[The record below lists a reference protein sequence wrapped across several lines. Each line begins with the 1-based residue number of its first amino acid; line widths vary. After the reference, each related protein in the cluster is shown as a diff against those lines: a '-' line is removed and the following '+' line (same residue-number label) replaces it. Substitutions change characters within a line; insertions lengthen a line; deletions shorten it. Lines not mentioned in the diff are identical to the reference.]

1 MEQWKWIIPLII
13 IGLNI
18 VCGLFRGA
26 RSQSIRL
33 GTFVLSVVAAFAI
46 SCGIQAWSGNF
57 QLSDYIAFP
66 AQWGESLESLVI
78 FNQNDT
84 ISNVLHKILFMDHCS
99 VLVALI
105 AFIITNK
112 LGVLLYH
119 MLNGI
124 GRTTDVVIAGQG
136 KRRFRLASGLTN
148 IILGAVIG
156 AVQGVLVMC
165 LVYSPLIEIAVKLC
179 RVV

>member
-13 IGLNI
+13 VGLNI
-18 VCGLFRGA
+18 VFGLFRGA
-26 RSQSIRL
+26 KSQTIRL
-33 GTFVLSVVAAFAI
+33 GTFTLAIISAFAI

-57 QLSDYIAFP
+57 QLSNYISFP
-66 AQWGESLESLVI
+66 AQWGESISSLVI

-84 ISNVLHKILFMDHCS
+84 ISNMLRTVLFMDHCS

-112 LGVLLYH
+112 LSVLLYH
-119 MLNGI
+119 LLNGI
-124 GRTTDVVIAGQG
+124 GRTSDVVVASQG
-136 KRRFRLASGLTN
+136 RKRFRVASGVTN

-156 AVQGVLVMC
+156 AVQGILVMC
-165 LVYSPLIEIAVKLC
+165 LVYSPLIEVALKLC
-179 RVV
+179 TVA